1 MDVSGPQSIA
11 AIAFLHY
18 SARKRAKT
26 YKPQEDTS
34 VGAAQPAAPLTLA
47 RSVRLLEQGQV
58 TAAEG
63 LVFAT
68 HQQRG
73 FELESDMLEAKA
85 SFMTAQASVHSRPV
99 LDFER
104 SQCYA

>member
-1 MDVSGPQSIA
+1 MFLAHRALQQSRFFTIPHGNA
-11 AIAFLHY
+11 PRPINP
-18 SARKRAKT
+18 K
-26 YKPQEDTS
+26 EDTS